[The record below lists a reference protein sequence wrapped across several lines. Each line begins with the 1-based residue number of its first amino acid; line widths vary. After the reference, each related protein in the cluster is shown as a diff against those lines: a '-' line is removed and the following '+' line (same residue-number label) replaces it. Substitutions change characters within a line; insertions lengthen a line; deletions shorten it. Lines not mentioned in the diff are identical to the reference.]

1 MKIKTVCR
9 TFTEEGLCDFDRE
22 VNELLAAGW
31 RLANR
36 GYVPGCDFG
45 TSFFRPC
52 CYAELVKLDEADMEE
67 PEAEPV
73 TWQEMVDVLRVTWQE
88 AVEVIKETCR
98 DAVACDKS
106 CPAYEWCQKNI
117 PDSAPPPETWSD
129 PE

>member
-1 MKIKTVCR
+1 MKIKTVC
-9 TFTEEGLCDFDRE
+9 EEIGRETTPAFDEQVNALLEDGWHLAKREIIPGYSLCGDLYFPPA
-22 VNELLAAGW
+22 L
-31 RLANR
+31 
-36 GYVPGCDFG
+36 
-45 TSFFRPC
+45 
-52 CYAELVKLDEADMEE
+52 YAELVKLDEADMAADLAELR
-67 PEAEPV
+67 EAEP
-73 TWQEMVDVLRVTWQE
+73 VTWQE